1 VAERTAYVDAL
12 LLLGR
17 RELSVKQLREHLL
30 QRDHAREDVDRAID
44 LLLENRALDD
54 ERVAAA
60 YVRTALKVK
69 GRGRLRIQRELQE
82 MGIEKDVAAAALAE
96 AFGDVDERSLIAKAL
111 QKKLRGKQKIA
122 SQAEYAR
129 VYQFL
134 MRQGFSPAAV
144 NAALRAHRKAGGR
157 DEDSEGHGS

>member
-1 VAERTAYVDAL
+1 M
-12 LLLGR
+12 
-17 RELSVKQLREHLL
+17 SVKQLRERLL
-30 QRDHAREDVDRAID
+30 DREHAPEDVDRAID
-44 LLLENRALDD
+44 LLIENRALDD

-96 AFGDVDERSLIAKAL
+96 AFGDVDERSLIAQAL
-111 QKKLRGKQKIA
+111 KKKLGGKAKIA
-122 SQAEYAR
+122 TPAEYAR

-144 NAALRAHRKAGGR
+144 SAALRGHRKPAQFDDGDGG
-157 DEDSEGHGS
+157 

>member
-1 VAERTAYVDAL
+1 MPQRTAYVDAL
-12 LLLGR
+12 HLLGR
-17 RELSVKQLREHLL
+17 RELSIKQLRERLL
-30 QRDHAREDVDRAID
+30 DREHPREDVDRAIE
-44 LLLENRALDD
+44 LLRENRAVDD

-82 MGIEKDVAAAALAE
+82 MGIDKDVAGAALAA

-111 QKKLRGKQKIA
+111 QKKLRGKKKLA
-122 SQAEYAR
+122 DAAEYAR

-134 MRQGFSPAAV
+134 MRQGFSPGAV
-144 NAALRAHRKAGGR
+144 AAALRAYRKGV
-157 DEDSEGHGS
+157 DPLE